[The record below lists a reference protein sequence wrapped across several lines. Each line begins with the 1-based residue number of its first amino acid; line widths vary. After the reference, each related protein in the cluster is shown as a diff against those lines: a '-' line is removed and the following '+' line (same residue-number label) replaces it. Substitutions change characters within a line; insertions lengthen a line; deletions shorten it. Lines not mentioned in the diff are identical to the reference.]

1 MGRQTKNPRQNAPP
15 VSPDQPPVPSLKA
28 PGLRLTQRL
37 VNDAPVTGF
46 RQRIA
51 DHEVKG
57 LFLRLTPG
65 GARSYVLRYSQDR
78 RRGEAA
84 IGEAS
89 GITVK
94 AGINIGHLPV

>member
-46 RQRIA
+46 KQRIA

-57 LFLRLTPG
+57 ALPAPNSG
-65 GARSYVLRYSQDR
+65 R
-78 RRGEAA
+78 RPE
-84 IGEAS
+84 
-89 GITVK
+89 
-94 AGINIGHLPV
+94 LCP

>member
-1 MGRQTKNPRQNAPP
+1 M
-15 VSPDQPPVPSLKA
+15 PSLKA
-28 PGLRLTQRL
+28 PALRLTQRL

-65 GARSYVLRYSQDR
+65 GARSYVLRFSQDR